1 LSATALGAAGLGLL
15 VLWMLLALLSVAV
28 FERESILT
36 RWR

>member
-1 LSATALGAAGLGLL
+1 
-15 VLWMLLALLSVAV
+15 VLWVLLALLSVAV